1 MVERRSAS
9 LLDTASNF
17 LSAQESEKKRREL
30 GKQFVDRAEKLIRD
44 FGPVKYRSYGNYT
57 FPYLEPGTS
66 STPPFA
72 LKTPDGEISMHVEGQ
87 FKKDSRRN
95 IRPDSVRLQSL
106 TLRLKGDGE
115 SDGLTIEFD
124 NKGNPYPGLLP
135 SSENLQ
141 RGLGLL
147 QRIKDGY
154 EERGFKVNSH
164 GYSSDDHP

>member
-17 LSAQESEKKRREL
+17 LLTQKSQEERRRL
-30 GKQFVDRAEKLIRD
+30 GKQFADRAGKLIWN
-44 FGPVKYRSYGNYT
+44 FGPVKYKSYGNYT
-57 FPYLEPGTS
+57 YPYLEPGIRT
-66 STPPFA
+66 TLPVV
-72 LKTPDGEISMHVEGQ
+72 LKTPDGEISMYVEGK

-106 TLRLKGDGE
+106 TLRLESGGE

-124 NKGNPYPGLLP
+124 NKGDPYPALLP

-141 RGLGLL
+141 RGLDLL
-147 QRIKDGY
+147 QKIGDGY
-154 EERGFKVNSH
+154 EERGLKVNSR
-164 GYSSDDHP
+164 GLSTDHP